1 MKQDLRIFFLVK
13 CSTHIR
19 DGYFPE
25 ILMFFYVVP
34 WEHFPEIYLHLPFPP
49 FLPLGW
55 FFSL

>member
-1 MKQDLRIFFLVK
+1 
-13 CSTHIR
+13 
-19 DGYFPE
+19 
-25 ILMFFYVVP
+25 MFFYVVP